1 MTLVMLPSTSRI
13 HRLAPGPKLL
23 ALILLI
29 AAISIDLPFI
39 DDAVKPW
46 VPAFGLLL
54 TALLYALAFS
64 GFGKFLAQLW
74 AFKLLI
80 VLVTIPQLLFGT
92 PLDTV
97 LNATVRLT
105 DAMLLAALFS
115 LTTKTRDLLDS
126 IEGALGSKW
135 LSPLRR
141 LGLKPATVSL
151 AFAMTMNAI
160 PMIMKFLNQTKEAQA
175 ARGVKPTPVRMTI
188 PLLVASL
195 KYADEYAE
203 ALSARGV
210 EL

>member
-1 MTLVMLPSTSRI
+1 MMRSAESLI

-39 DDAVKPW
+39 DNAAKPW
-46 VPAFGLLL
+46 VPAVGLLF
-54 TALLYALAFS
+54 TATLYAVAFA
-64 GFGKFLAQLW
+64 GLGKFLAQVW
-74 AFKLLI
+74 SFKLLI
-80 VLVTIPQLLFGT
+80 ALVTIPQLLFGT
-92 PLDTV
+92 ALGTV
-97 LNATVRLT
+97 LTATVRLT

-126 IEGALGSKW
+126 IENVLGSKW
-135 LSPLRR
+135 ISPLRR

-151 AFAMTMNAI
+151 SFAMTMNAI

-210 EL
+210 EV

>member
-1 MTLVMLPSTSRI
+1 MMRSAESLI
-13 HRLAPGPKLL
+13 HRLSPGPKLL

-29 AAISIDLPFI
+29 AAISIDLPFV
-39 DDAVKPW
+39 DEAVKPSI
-46 VPAFGLLL
+46 PAVGLLV
-54 TALLYALAFS
+54 TAALYTAAFS
-64 GFGKFLAQLW
+64 GLGKFLAQVW
-74 AFKLLI
+74 SFKLLI

-92 PLDTV
+92 ALDTV
-97 LNATVRLT
+97 LTATVRLT

-126 IEGALGSKW
+126 IEGALRSKW

-210 EL
+210 EV